1 MNCENC
7 GRVMSDNAVICPNC
21 GTATPASMPK
31 PDQPRYTPPQQGYV
45 AQQPGYPPQQ
55 SQPGYMPQQAG
66 YPPQQPGYMPQ
77 QPGYPPQQSQ
87 PGYMPQQPGYPPP
100 QQGYMPPQQNY
111 GYPQQQQPPMY
122 PQQGVNVTVVNN
134 ASTKNNTPLII
145 EILFSLFGIYGV
157 GWLMAGE
164 TTTGVILL
172 ICSFVVYWPLLVLI
186 AVFTF
191 GFGLACDF
199 PLAIAAII
207 VNAILLNGALNR
219 RATQIT
225 MVQTR

>member
-7 GRVMSDNAVICPNC
+7 GRVISDNAVICPNC

-31 PDQPRYTPPQQGYV
+31 PDQPRYTPPQQGYM
-45 AQQPGYPPQQ
+45 A
-55 SQPGYMPQQAG
+55 
-66 YPPQQPGYMPQ
+66 Q

-87 PGYMPQQPGYPPP
+87 PGYMPQQPGYPPQQPQPGYMPQQPGYSPP
-100 QQGYMPPQQNY
+100 QQGYMPPPQQSYMPPQQNY
-111 GYPQQQQPPMY
+111 GYPQQQPPMY
-122 PQQGVNVTVVNN
+122 PPQGVNVTVVNN

-145 EILFSLFGIYGV
+145 EILLSLFGIYGV

-186 AVFTF
+186 AVFTL

-199 PLAIAAII
+199 PLAIAAIV

>member
-55 SQPGYMPQQAG
+55 SQPGYMPQQ
-66 YPPQQPGYMPQ
+66 
-77 QPGYPPQQSQ
+77 
-87 PGYMPQQPGYPPP
+87 PGYPPP

-111 GYPQQQQPPMY
+111 GYPQQHPPMY
-122 PQQGVNVTVVNN
+122 SPQGVNVTVVNN
-134 ASTKNNTPLII
+134 ASTKNNTPVLI
-145 EILFSLFGIYGV
+145 EILLSLFGIYGV

-186 AVFTF
+186 AVFTL

>member
-7 GRVMSDNAVICPNC
+7 GRVISDNAVICPNC
-21 GTATPASMPK
+21 GTATPASMSR
-31 PDQPRYTPPQQGYV
+31 PDQPRYTPPQQ
-45 AQQPGYPPQQ
+45 
-55 SQPGYMPQQAG
+55 S
-66 YPPQQPGYMPQ
+66 QPGYMPQ
-77 QPGYPPQQSQ
+77 QPGYPPQQPQ

-111 GYPQQQQPPMY
+111 GYPPQQPPMY

-134 ASTKNNTPLII
+134 ASTKNNTPLIV

-172 ICSFVVYWPLLVLI
+172 ICSFVVYWPLLILI
-186 AVFTF
+186 AVFTL
-191 GFGLACDF
+191 GLGLACDF
-199 PLAIAAII
+199 PLGIAAII
-207 VNAILLNGALNR
+207 INAILLNNTLNR
-219 RATQIT
+219 KATQIT
-225 MVQTR
+225 MVQTRR

>member
-1 MNCENC
+1 
-7 GRVMSDNAVICPNC
+7 
-21 GTATPASMPK
+21 MPK
-31 PDQPRYTPPQQGYV
+31 PDQPRYTPPQQGYM
-45 AQQPGYPPQQ
+45 A
-55 SQPGYMPQQAG
+55 
-66 YPPQQPGYMPQ
+66 Q

-87 PGYMPQQPGYPPP
+87 PGYMPQQPGYPPQQPQPGYMPQQPGYPPPQQGYMPPP

-111 GYPQQQQPPMY
+111 GYPQQQPPMY
-122 PQQGVNVTVVNN
+122 PPQGVNVTVVNN
-134 ASTKNNTPLII
+134 ASTKNNTPLIV

-186 AVFTF
+186 ALFTF
-191 GFGLACDF
+191 GIGLACDF